1 MIPLRAGQLLR
12 ALRIAAWNLPV
23 AVAGLAIIA
32 GGAEI
37 YLRLAWPF
45 ARSEAPAVFVP
56 GVGPL
61 FRPGAEVRY
70 TNLRDFWTVSRAN
83 GLGFVDREPIDP
95 RRAAESCHI
104 AMIGDSFVAALEVP
118 IADKFHVRLEEL
130 AARALPGLDVT
141 TSAWGVQRTGT
152 INQLPFYDAY
162 ARRMKPKVLV
172 LVVYGNDFR
181 ENAPLHYAYLRGWD
195 PDRHPFAT
203 AVQAEDGAMTLRP
216 PSEDGATARRL
227 AQPFPRPPEPWLTR
241 TVRRAGPA
249 SFLATY
255 LQSRHVLPRAR
266 LPADYW
272 SRQRESWIEILRR
285 RPDYVWIL
293 PPRGGAEEREW
304 RNPARGAPLPH
315 GSPRMRKYVFDFTA
329 FGIDRFKERT
339 DRDGAAFLILFV
351 PELNPVHPWA
361 GEALAAAARKRGVPL
376 VDLHEDIARRGRA
389 VRESRWAHDKHWN
402 ATGHSWAAEALFE
415 WLARNR
421 NACGA
426 EDGPRNRRTAPGGL
440 DPAQRSGSR

>member
-1 MIPLRAGQLLR
+1 MIPARTGAGRLLR
-12 ALRIAAWNLPV
+12 ALRVAAWNLLV

-118 IADKFHVRLEEL
+118 IADKFHVRLEQL
-130 AARALPGLDVT
+130 AARALPNLDVT

-181 ENAPLHYAYLRGWD
+181 ENAPLHYAYRKGWD
-195 PDRHPFAT
+195 PDRHPFST

-216 PSEDGATARRL
+216 PGAEGGAASMPLL
-227 AQPFPRPPEPWLTR
+227 AKPLPRPPEPWLTR
-241 TVRRAGPA
+241 TVRRAKPD
-249 SFLATY
+249 SFLAEYVWTRY
-255 LQSRHVLPRAR
+255 SLPRAR

-272 SRQRESWIEILRR
+272 SRQQELWIEILRR
-285 RPDYVWIL
+285 RPDYAWIL
-293 PPRGGAEEREW
+293 PPRGSAEEKEW
-304 RNPARGAPLPH
+304 LDPARRAPLPDRL
-315 GSPRMRKYVFDFTA
+315 PRVRKYIADFTV
-329 FGIDRFKERT
+329 FGIDRFKERA
-339 DRDGAAFLILFV
+339 DGDGAELLILFV
-351 PELNPVHPWA
+351 PKEAPVYDRSA
-361 GEALAAAARKRGVPL
+361 EALKAMVRERGVPL
-376 VDLHEDIARRGRA
+376 VDLHEDIARRGRD
-389 VRESRWAHDKHWN
+389 VRESQFAHDKHWT
-402 ATGHSWAAEALFE
+402 ATGHSWAAEALLE

-421 NACGA
+421 NACGV
-426 EDGPRNRRTAPGGL
+426 EDGPRN
-440 DPAQRSGSR
+440 